1 MKKSIGLILFIAHV
15 IGCNSAVI
23 GYMVGAANNDS
34 GKIIRQLQHHTKIQR
49 QSNVPNGM
57 MSSKSSEIPSK

>member
-34 GKIIRQLQHHTKIQR
+34 GKIIRQLQHHTEIQR

-57 MSSKSSEIPSK
+57 MSTKSS